1 MNEFSLRN
9 KCAVVMGGTSGIGKA
24 LALGLA
30 RAGADVISTSRS
42 EESTEKVS
50 AEIRAL
56 GRRTLARTSDVT
68 SRRSV
73 QELHDAVL
81 REFEQV
87 DILVNCA
94 GITKRVPTL
103 ECSEELWNQIFDVN
117 VTGTLRG
124 CQIFGAEMVERRSGR
139 IINIASLGTFVSFM
153 EVTPYCASKAAVGS
167 LTKSLALEWAPHNVF
182 VNAIAPG
189 IFPTA
194 LNSAILDSPRGQE
207 LNLRTPMH
215 RFGEAEELVSTALYL
230 ASDATSYTTGQIIA
244 VDGGFLASAVNQ

>member
-1 MNEFSLRN
+1 
-9 KCAVVMGGTSGIGKA
+9 MGGTSGIGKA

-30 RAGADVISTSRS
+30 QAGADVIATSRS
-42 EESTEKVS
+42 EESTAAVCE
-50 AEIRAL
+50 EIRVL
-56 GRRTLARTSDVT
+56 GRRTLAKTSDVT
-68 SRRSV
+68 SRASI
-73 QELHDAVL
+73 QELREAVL
-81 REFEQV
+81 ADFEAV

-94 GITKRVPTL
+94 GMTKRVPTL
-103 ECSEELWNQIFDVN
+103 DCTEELWNQIFDVN
-117 VTGTLRG
+117 VTGTLRA
-124 CQIFGAEMVERRSGR
+124 CQIFGADMVKRRSGR

-167 LTKSLALEWAPHNVF
+167 MTKSLALEWAPYNVF

-215 RFGEAEELVSTALYL
+215 RFGRAEELVSTALYL
-230 ASDATSYTTGQIIA
+230 ASEATSFTTGQIIA